1 MECPDENTTESEVSF
16 SGSNDLKRKDE
27 GEMTKENTLYLIS
40 LVKSYGCLW
49 NEKDPDFENEPTKT
63 EAWQRISEAM
73 GRSEGELK
81 TKWETMHS
89 CFVTCHAKNLSNII
103 KNKWFAYNALRFLE
117 SKIPHD
123 EPRDEPEQKVE
134 ENNSDTND
142 VTVRGGMS
150 EERSL
155 CLINQIKS
163 YKCLWD
169 KNCPE
174 YRNYAN
180 KIVAWNEISQTMGI
194 PTHKIKMQWN
204 NLRTMNRHYVGR
216 MEKKWKNGSSSRKP
230 NWFAFDA
237 MRFINVT
244 REFLPKWEKG
254 LNEWPYSHSDET
266 EDEDAPQPELV
277 NVGNTGNDSVPIK
290 SPEKPPMEK
299 LTKVTPQI
307 HTTPQNQPHIP
318 NGIAQNP
325 QTRTLRPVRVKR
337 LVPSGSAQDPLRIVR
352 QVPAQLGQPVTAATN
367 QTSVK
372 SFVNLLEHELNALS
386 ADYATM
392 AQVEI
397 YRIVG
402 EFKLKDVTRRNA
414 ASAQLAK
421 TRPVRQ
427 VQQVQQRTNKI
438 QMVKITSGQQSTIRP
453 KKIIPLNQ
461 HVPVV
466 PKTERTNLQGNDD
479 KLEVLMEC
487 EEA

>member
-142 VTVRGGMS
+142 VTVR
-150 EERSL
+150 
-155 CLINQIKS
+155 
-163 YKCLWD
+163 
-169 KNCPE
+169 
-174 YRNYAN
+174 
-180 KIVAWNEISQTMGI
+180 
-194 PTHKIKMQWN
+194 
-204 NLRTMNRHYVGR
+204 
-216 MEKKWKNGSSSRKP
+216 
-230 NWFAFDA
+230 
-237 MRFINVT
+237 
-244 REFLPKWEKG
+244 
-254 LNEWPYSHSDET
+254 